1 MEQIIAFGL
10 GVLVVLT
17 IVGVITMFKSSEKKI
32 NNIHRRI
39 GEEVNRLE
47 EDMLKYVDSR
57 TDKLESRIDS
67 KINAMIK

>member
-39 GEEVNRLE
+39 DEEVNRL
-47 EDMLKYVDSR
+47 LNCQRTYLLPISHSR
-57 TDKLESRIDS
+57 LIL
-67 KINAMIK
+67 